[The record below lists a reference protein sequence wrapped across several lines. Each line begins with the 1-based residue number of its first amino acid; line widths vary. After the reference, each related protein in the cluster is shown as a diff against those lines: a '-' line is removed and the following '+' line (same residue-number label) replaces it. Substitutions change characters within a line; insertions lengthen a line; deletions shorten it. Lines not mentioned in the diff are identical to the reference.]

1 MLIAKTEIGHQ
12 VMKDRSVALT
22 PKQRAAFILF
32 DGKRTL
38 EDVVQATSSV
48 GVTREE
54 IDKLFELG
62 LIANAGP
69 IATPA
74 APVPSAQANA
84 ATQSGQRTTRERYA
98 EAYPIA
104 SKLTASLG
112 LRGFRLNLAVEGAT
126 NFEDLLQVAPRI
138 RDAVGPEKFR
148 ALDEALNG
156 A

>member
-69 IATPA
+69 LATPV

-84 ATQSGQRTTRERYA
+84 ATQGGQRTTRERYA

>member
-1 MLIAKTEIGHQ
+1 MLIVKTERGHQ

-22 PKQRAAFILF
+22 PKQRSALIVF

-38 EDVVQATSSV
+38 EDAITAA

-54 IDKLFELG
+54 IDKLLELG
-62 LIANAGP
+62 LIASSGP
-69 IATPA
+69 VAAPA
-74 APVPSAQANA
+74 AQSNTPEVTEAAQ
-84 ATQSGQRTTRERYA
+84 TGGHRTPKERYA

-104 SKLTASLG
+104 TKLTASLG

-126 NFEDLLQVAPRI
+126 NYEELLKVAPKI
-138 RDAVGPEKFR
+138 REAVGAEKFQ
-148 ALDEALNG
+148 ALELALSG